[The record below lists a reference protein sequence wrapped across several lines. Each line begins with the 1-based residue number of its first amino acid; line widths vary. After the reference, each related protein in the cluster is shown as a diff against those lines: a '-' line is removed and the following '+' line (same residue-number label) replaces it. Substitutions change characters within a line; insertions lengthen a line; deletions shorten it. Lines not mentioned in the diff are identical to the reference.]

1 MGFWDI
7 VAPVYDL
14 LESANGRV
22 YKKMLGYSA
31 SLVNEGDRVLE
42 CAAGTAEISIA
53 VSEKASHILCTDMSE
68 VMLERAKKKCLKKG
82 ISNIDFAERNI
93 FELPEE
99 DESYDVVIAANV
111 LHLVENPENA
121 VKELMRVLKKGGRLL
136 VPTFIT
142 TKKDGAPM
150 GIIKLY
156 GLFGFDPASH
166 YTPDSYLQMLKG
178 CNTGCRVRMKV
189 IDGLIPLAYAVI
201 YKS

>member
-1 MGFWDI
+1 MSFWDI

-22 YKKMLGYSA
+22 YRKMLGYSA
-31 SLVNEGDRVLE
+31 SLVNEGDSVLE

-68 VMLERAKKKCLKKG
+68 GMLERAKKKCRKKG

-99 DESYDVVIAANV
+99 DETYDVVIAANV

-121 VKELMRVLKKGGRLL
+121 VKELMRVLKKGGKLL

-142 TKKDGAPM
+142 TNENGAPM

-156 GLFGFDPASH
+156 RLFGFNPVSH
-166 YTPDSYLQMLKG
+166 YTPVSYLQMLKG
-178 CNTGCRVRMKV
+178 CKTGCRLRMKV
-189 IDGLIPLAYAVI
+189 FDGLIPLAYAVI
-201 YKS
+201 YKD

>member
-1 MGFWDI
+1 M

-31 SLVNEGDRVLE
+31 SLVNEGDSVLE

-68 VMLERAKKKCLKKG
+68 NMLDVAKEKCRKKG
-82 ISNIDFAERNI
+82 ISNIEFAERNI
-93 FELPEE
+93 FDLPEE
-99 DESYDVVIAANV
+99 DETYDVVIAANV

-121 VKELMRVLKKGGRLL
+121 VKELMRVLKKGGKLL

-142 TKKDGAPM
+142 TKKDGSPM
-150 GIIKLY
+150 NLIKFY
-156 GLFGFDPASH
+156 RIFGFNPASH

-178 CNTGCRVRMKV
+178 CKTGCRVRMKV
-189 IDGLIPLAYAVI
+189 FDGLIPLAYAVI

>member
-1 MGFWDI
+1 MGFWDM

-22 YKKMLGYSA
+22 YRKMLGYSA
-31 SLVNEGDRVLE
+31 SLVKEGDRVLE

-68 VMLERAKKKCLKKG
+68 NMLDVAKEKCRKKG
-82 ISNIDFAERNI
+82 ISNIEFAERNI
-93 FELPEE
+93 FDLPEE
-99 DESYDVVIAANV
+99 DETYDVVIAANV

-121 VKELMRVLKKGGRLL
+121 VKELMRVLKRGGKLL

-142 TKKDGAPM
+142 TNKDGAPM
-150 GIIKLY
+150 NLIKIY
-156 GLFGFDPASH
+156 RLFGFNPASH

-178 CNTGCRVRMKV
+178 CKTGCRLRMKV
-189 IDGLIPLAYAVI
+189 FDGLIPLAYAVI

>member
-1 MGFWDI
+1 MGFWDM

-31 SLVNEGDRVLE
+31 SLVNEGDSVLE

-68 VMLERAKKKCLKKG
+68 NMLDVAKEKCRKKG
-82 ISNIDFAERNI
+82 ISNIEFAERNI
-93 FELPEE
+93 FDLPEE
-99 DESYDVVIAANV
+99 DETYDVVIAANV

-121 VKELMRVLKKGGRLL
+121 VKELMRVLKRGGKLL

-142 TKKDGAPM
+142 TNKDGSPM
-150 GIIKLY
+150 NLIKIY
-156 GLFGFDPASH
+156 RLFGFNPASH

-178 CNTGCRVRMKV
+178 CKTGCRVRMKV
-189 IDGLIPLAYAVI
+189 FDGLIPLAYAVI

>member
-22 YKKMLGYSA
+22 YRKMLGYSA
-31 SLVNEGDRVLE
+31 SLVNEGDSVLE

-68 VMLERAKKKCLKKG
+68 NMLERAKEKCRKKG
-82 ISNIDFAERNI
+82 ISNIEFAERNI
-93 FELPEE
+93 FDLPEE
-99 DESYDVVIAANV
+99 DETYDVVIAANV

-121 VKELMRVLKKGGRLL
+121 VKELMRVLKKGGKLL

-142 TKKDGAPM
+142 TNKNGAPM
-150 GIIKLY
+150 SIIKIY
-156 GLFGFDPASH
+156 RLFGFNPASH
-166 YTPDSYLQMLKG
+166 YTPVSYLQMLKG
-178 CNTGCRVRMKV
+178 CKTGCRLRMKV
-189 IDGLIPLAYAVI
+189 FDGLIPLAYAVI
-201 YKS
+201 YKN